1 MVARHSFKN
10 LLSNRNVE
18 FLLFICI
25 MMYFHN
31 IFKFRSNIT
40 YLFKTI
46 LPSTIANAGTRT
58 FGKKIEQGLFIELFL
73 YVLLWS
79 VLKKT
84 VKCTLGVWYL
94 PSCFFPLLYLSSFL
108 IQLNNNKYTSM
119 KKLYFYFFFLTVK
132 GGFYT
137 KFLERLKES
146 FQERKSINNYR
157 RKTAAWRF
165 SLSERKNIL
174 PLTIVYW

>member
-1 MVARHSFKN
+1 
-10 LLSNRNVE
+10 
-18 FLLFICI
+18 
-25 MMYFHN
+25 MYLDN

-58 FGKKIEQGLFIELFL
+58 FGKKIEQGLFIEHVYMFYCVLFK
-73 YVLLWS
+73 
-79 VLKKT
+79 KKT
-84 VKCTLGVWYL
+84 VKCMLGFWYL
-94 PSCFFPLLYLSSFL
+94 PSCFFPLLYVSSFL
-108 IQLNNNKYTSM
+108 LQLNNNKYTFL
-119 KKLYFYFFFLTVK
+119 KKLYFYFSFLTVK

-157 RKTAAWRF
+157 RKTAACRF
-165 SLSERKNIL
+165 SLSESIKHFTPDYRL
-174 PLTIVYW
+174 LTIHL